1 MESRP
6 RLRVLSDDQIYAIHQ
21 AAMEILWNTGVL
33 VKAPTARELLRR
45 AGAAVDEQTMICRI
59 PSFIVEEALRRA
71 PSSFTV
77 YARKPEASVRV
88 STCSLHYEP
97 MIGRLNCFDFT
108 QAEGAG
114 PGSAGAAGSA
124 GAGTARRTTLRDVGE
139 LVRLADALPGYHLLH
154 SGAIMPQI
162 DGVPIRATH
171 VHGYLESVRNSSK
184 PIKATSR
191 ERIMAEDC
199 LRMVAAVAGGE
210 EELRR
215 KPYTFTTDNP
225 VAPLHHDRDQMEG
238 ALEFARWGL
247 PIDVTSEPQ
256 AGATSPVTLAGL
268 LAQQTAD
275 VVSGITIIQLANPG
289 NPVWY
294 GTCGSIMDMRVGRI
308 AIGAVEMGL
317 INVAS
322 AQIAHFY
329 DIPCRGTASATDS
342 KLLDFQAGYEKTQT
356 LTMAALGGVNK
367 IFYPGTMEGAL
378 TVSKEGLVLDH
389 EIIEGVYRT
398 LEGVRVDEATLATG
412 IVAQVGPG
420 GHFLKQRHTMQFVQ
434 SEHFLPKLASRQ
446 TRERWMDGGAKT
458 MVDRAREEVLR
469 ILAEHRVEPL
479 PPEVEAELERIVR
492 EVEAREAG
500 RAKSE

>member
-1 MESRP
+1 MNFRP
-6 RLRVLSDDQIYAIHQ
+6 VLQVLSGEQIYDIHQ
-21 AAMEILWNTGVL
+21 AALEILWNTGVL
-33 VKAPTARELLRR
+33 VKASAARDLLRQ
-45 AGAAVDEQTMICRI
+45 AGAVVDEEMMICHI
-59 PSFIVEEALRRA
+59 PGYVVEEALARA

-77 YARKPEASVRV
+77 YARNPTNDVHV
-88 STCSLHYEP
+88 STRSLHYEP
-97 MIGRLNCFDFT
+97 MIGRLNCYDYAT
-108 QAEGAG
+108 
-114 PGSAGAAGSA
+114 
-124 GAGTARRTTLRDVGE
+124 GTTHRTTLEDVGH
-139 LVRLADALPGYHLLH
+139 LIKLADALPHYHLLH
-154 SGAIMPQI
+154 SGSIMPQI

-171 VHGYLESVRNSSK
+171 VYGYLESVRNSSK
-184 PIKATSR
+184 VIKATSR

-199 LRMVAAVAGGE
+199 LRMVAAIAGGE

-215 KPYTFTTDNP
+215 KPFTFTTDNP

-238 ALEFARWGL
+238 ALEFAKYGL

-342 KLLDFQAGYEKTQT
+342 KLLDIQAGYEKALV

-378 TVSKEGLVLDH
+378 TVSKESLVIDD
-389 EIIEGVYRT
+389 EIVGGIYRM
-398 LEGVRVDEATLATG
+398 LEGIDVNKMTLALG
-412 IVAQVGPG
+412 VIDAVGPG
-420 GHFLKQRHTMQFVQ
+420 GHFLGQRHTMQFLKGEQ
-434 SEHFLPKLASRQ
+434 FIPLLSDRQ
-446 TRERWMDGGAKT
+446 TREKWEEAGGKGMAE
-458 MVDRAREEVLR
+458 RAHERVEQ
-469 ILAEHRVEPL
+469 ILAEHQVDPL
-479 PPEVEAELERIVR
+479 DADVEAELERIVR
-492 EVEAREAG
+492 EVEEREA
-500 RAKSE
+500 KY

>member
-1 MESRP
+1 LNVQPE
-6 RLRVLSDDQIYAIHQ
+6 LRVLSDEQIEEIKKTALAI
-21 AAMEILWNTGVL
+21 LRDTGVR
-33 VKAPTARELLRR
+33 VKAPRALELLDK
-45 AGAAVDEQTMICRI
+45 AGAEVDRDAMICRI
-59 PSFIVEEALRRA
+59 PAAVVEESLSRA
-71 PSSFTV
+71 PSSFTI
-77 YARKPEASVRV
+77 YARNPDHNVEV
-88 STCSLHYEP
+88 STEALHIEP
-97 MIGRLNCFDFT
+97 MIGRLNCFEPRSGKT
-108 QAEGAG
+108 H
-114 PGSAGAAGSA
+114 
-124 GAGTARRTTLRDVGE
+124 RTTLGDVGE
-139 LVRLADALPGYHLLH
+139 LVKLADALPCYHLLH

-199 LRMVAAVAGGE
+199 LRMVAVIAGGE
-210 EELRR
+210 EVLKR

-225 VAPLHHDRDQMEG
+225 VAPLLHDKEQVEG
-238 ALEFARWGL
+238 ALEFARFGL

-275 VVSGITIIQLANPG
+275 VISGITIIQLANPG

-322 AQIAHFY
+322 AQIAHSY
-329 DIPCRGTASATDS
+329 GIPCRGTASATDS
-342 KLLDFQAGYEKTQT
+342 KLLDFQAGYEKTLV

-378 TVSKEGLVLDH
+378 TVSKEGLVLDG
-389 EIIEGVYRT
+389 EIIESIFRVLRGVD
-398 LEGVRVDEATLATG
+398 VRELTLAKDV
-412 IVAQVGPG
+412 IHSVGPG
-420 GHFLKQRHTMQFVQ
+420 GHFLKARHTMQFLQ
-434 SEHFLPKLASRQ
+434 AEHFLPLLASRQ
-446 TRERWMDGGAKT
+446 TRERWEQGGSKN
-458 MVDRAREEVLR
+458 MVDQAV
-469 ILAEHRVEPL
+469 ARVEQLLEEHTVDPL
-479 PPEVEAELERIVR
+479 PDSMESELQRIVR
-492 EVEAREAG
+492 DVENREA
-500 RAKSE
+500 E